1 MILYIYLA
9 ILPLSVTNVKQRNEG
24 GNSTGT
30 KLRDD
35 IRGTRINQVEGRKG
49 TERKK
54 KEREGYKIVYNLAA
68 SVAL

>member
-1 MILYIYLA
+1 M
-9 ILPLSVTNVKQRNEG
+9 KQRNEG

-35 IRGTRINQVEGRKG
+35 IRDARINQVESRKE
-49 TERKK
+49 TEREKK
-54 KEREGYKIVYNLAA
+54 GEEYKIVYNLAA